1 MGEASRRKKEGRE
14 VKDPLRWLRADVAAK
29 DARQKML
36 SMAYHQTR
44 AAYEESLE
52 KLEKSIAALK
62 ANGHPLYQDAPET
75 APAASDPAGEV
86 ASDGPQVDPAV

>member
-29 DARQKML
+29 EQRTKAL
-36 SMAYHQTR
+36 ASAYHATR

-52 KLEKSIAALK
+52 KLEKSSAALK
-62 ANGHPLYQDAPET
+62 ANGHPMYQDAPET
-75 APAASDPAGEV
+75 APAADAESVGVTE
-86 ASDGPQVDPAV
+86 S